1 MNLDNITLAQYQSG
15 LLETGNGSIRIEEDN
30 GAIVYQ
36 VPISQ
41 GNADYQLIMEA
52 VSDGTLTIADAD

>member
-1 MNLDNITLAQYQSG
+1 MNLQNITLAQYQSG

-30 GAIVYQ
+30 CAIVHQ

-41 GNADYQLIMEA
+41 GNSDYAEIMRQVEA
-52 VSDGTLTIADAD
+52 GELTIADAD

>member
-1 MNLDNITLAQYQSG
+1 MNLDNVTLAQYQSG
-15 LLETGNGSIRIEEDN
+15 VLETGNGSIRIEENN
-30 GAIVYQ
+30 GAMVYQ

-52 VSDGTLTIADAD
+52 VAAGDLTIADAD

>member
-1 MNLDNITLAQYQSG
+1 MNLQNITLAQYQSG
-15 LLETGNGSIRIEEDN
+15 LLETGNGSIRIEENN
-30 GAIVYQ
+30 GATVYQ

-52 VSDGTLTIADAD
+52 VAAGDLTIADAD